1 MKKFSELKFKKVKM
15 ERSEA
20 EFTALIRDFKEAETF
35 EIQNRALL
43 KVYKYMDEVQTNFT
57 IGEVKYTQDTK
68 DVKNVRNRRFIDE
81 NSPLI
86 QNLFNAFNKEL
97 VHAKFRDE
105 LEKKWGTHLFKIAE
119 TALECFDSS
128 IIGEIQEIN
137 KLSSEYTA
145 LLASCEIEFNGEI
158 CNLSRLSNYAQNE
171 RREVRREASIL
182 LAGFFEKNNDQIG
195 KIYDRMVKTRTQ
207 MAKKLG
213 YENFIEMGY
222 KILGRT
228 DYGAKE
234 VKGYRE
240 QIYRDLVPFT
250 DRLFLEQAKRIQIEN
265 PQFYDHNLSFLSGN
279 PRPQGDTD
287 FMIRQAKKM
296 YEELSPETG
305 KFFSFLVDN
314 ELMDLE
320 TRPGKSGGGYMT
332 YLPKYKAPFIFSNFN
347 GTSGDVDVLTH
358 EFGHAFQGYMS
369 RNIRCPDYRS
379 PTLEAC
385 EIHSMSMEFLTYDW
399 MDLFF
404 GDQADKY
411 RYAHLSDAINFI
423 PYGAAIDEFQHWVY
437 ENPEVSHEERCARFR
452 EIEKKYLSHRR
463 YDDAPIFEKGG
474 WWMRQSHIFS
484 APFYYID
491 YTLAQVVA
499 FQFFVEN
506 EKNHEKAW
514 KKYVR
519 LCRMGGKYPFVT
531 LLKKAGLRNPFEDGN
546 VRKGLPALKK
556 YLESIDISGY

>member
-15 ERSEA
+15 ERIEA

-105 LEKKWGTHLFKIAE
+105 LEKKWGTHLFKMAE

-158 CNLSRLSNYAQNE
+158 CYLSR
-171 RREVRREASIL
+171 
-182 LAGFFEKNNDQIG
+182 LAGFFEKNNDHIV

-213 YENFIEMGY
+213 YENFIEIGY

-250 DRLFLEQAKRIQIEN
+250 DRLFSEQAKRIQIEN

-305 KFFSFLVDN
+305 KFFGFLVDN

-347 GTSGDVDVLTH
+347 G
-358 EFGHAFQGYMS
+358 
-369 RNIRCPDYRS
+369 
-379 PTLEAC
+379 
-385 EIHSMSMEFLTYDW
+385 
-399 MDLFF
+399 
-404 GDQADKY
+404 
-411 RYAHLSDAINFI
+411 
-423 PYGAAIDEFQHWVY
+423 
-437 ENPEVSHEERCARFR
+437 
-452 EIEKKYLSHRR
+452 
-463 YDDAPIFEKGG
+463 
-474 WWMRQSHIFS
+474 
-484 APFYYID
+484 
-491 YTLAQVVA
+491 
-499 FQFFVEN
+499 
-506 EKNHEKAW
+506 
-514 KKYVR
+514 
-519 LCRMGGKYPFVT
+519 
-531 LLKKAGLRNPFEDGN
+531 
-546 VRKGLPALKK
+546 
-556 YLESIDISGY
+556 